1 MRIAG
6 IFVGFWRWKRHIGPS
21 QGSFRRRFPRP
32 VSSWRNPFSRRA
44 KAKPNWQSDW
54 QLLMELLRELQ
65 LLHRSLL
72 ATSKH
77 TKHFNF
83 FYPSLQLL
91 PFGYFIAFHFATPT
105 SPAVI
110 AVAGVLGVS
119 SSSAVSDYIHS
130 INILCACII
139 AIKFLMF
146 SFRAHCIFMFRPRPA
161 PFSFWPTPL
170 PTAVGIGRSQAI
182 STRSTADK
190 HLSHTHT
197 HTYTQPGVPL
207 ISLETPPSS
216 TLSENCKKIA
226 GKGNKLGKRK
236 LWEDMKKQ

>member
-1 MRIAG
+1 
-6 IFVGFWRWKRHIGPS
+6 
-21 QGSFRRRFPRP
+21 
-32 VSSWRNPFSRRA
+32 
-44 KAKPNWQSDW
+44 
-54 QLLMELLRELQ
+54 MELPRELQ

-197 HTYTQPGVPL
+197 HTHTTWSAPHFP
-207 ISLETPPSS
+207 
-216 TLSENCKKIA
+216 
-226 GKGNKLGKRK
+226 
-236 LWEDMKKQ
+236 

>member
-1 MRIAG
+1 M
-6 IFVGFWRWKRHIGPS
+6 
-21 QGSFRRRFPRP
+21 
-32 VSSWRNPFSRRA
+32 SSWRNPFCRRA

-54 QLLMELLRELQ
+54 QLLMELPRELQ

-146 SFRAHCIFMFRPRPA
+146 SFRAHFHVPPPSRSFFLLANTPA
-161 PFSFWPTPL
+161 NRRWHWQEPSNQHTQHRRQTPQ
-170 PTAVGIGRSQAI
+170 P
-182 STRSTADK
+182 
-190 HLSHTHT
+190 HTHPHI
-197 HTYTQPGVPL
+197 HTTWSAPHFPWNAAIIYT
-207 ISLETPPSS
+207 E
-216 TLSENCKKIA
+216 
-226 GKGNKLGKRK
+226 RK
-236 LWEDMKKQ
+236 LREDSWKRS